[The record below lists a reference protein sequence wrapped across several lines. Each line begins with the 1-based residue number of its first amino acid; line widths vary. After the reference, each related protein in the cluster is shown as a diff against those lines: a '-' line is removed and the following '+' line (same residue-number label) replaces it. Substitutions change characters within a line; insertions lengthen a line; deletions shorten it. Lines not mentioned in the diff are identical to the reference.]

1 MPSDKLLLDDETVE
15 AETRTHVKVLV
26 VPFLLGLAIMLIGG
40 YFVGAVG
47 DAGGGTPRLVGLVV
61 LAVLFVWGTVL
72 PFLRW
77 LTWTYTLTNRRL
89 IEQKGIVTRSG
100 RIIPLARIND
110 VAYEKGLVDRMLGCG
125 TLIIHDASQ
134 QAGLRLRDIPH
145 IEDLHRRISRLVL
158 SSHAPEARRDEQ
170 F

>member
-1 MPSDKLLLDDETVE
+1 MLSEKLLLDDEVVVT
-15 AETRTHVKVLV
+15 ETRTHVKALL
-26 VPFLLGLAIMLIGG
+26 VPFVLGLGLMLVAG
-40 YFVGAVG
+40 YYVGLVG
-47 DAGGGTPRLVGLVV
+47 DSGGGNVRLVGLIV
-61 LAVLFVWGTVL
+61 LAVLFLWATVL

-89 IEQKGIVTRSG
+89 IEQKGILTRSG

-110 VAYEKGLVDRMLGCG
+110 VSYEKGLLDRMLRCG

-134 QAGLRLRDIPH
+134 QSGLRLHDIPR
-145 IEDLHRRISRLVL
+145 IEDVHRQVSRLVL

-170 F
+170 S

>member
-1 MPSDKLLLDDETVE
+1 MLSEKLLLDDETVE

-40 YFVGAVG
+40 FFVGAVG
-47 DAGGGTPRLVGLVV
+47 DAGGGTPRWIGLVV

-89 IEQKGIVTRSG
+89 IEQKGILTRSG

-110 VAYEKGLVDRMLGCG
+110 VAYEKGPIDRLLRCG
-125 TLIIHDASQ
+125 TLIIHDASAQ
-134 QAGLRLRDIPH
+134 EGLRLRDIPH
-145 IEDLHRRISRLVL
+145 IEDLHRQISRLVL

-170 F
+170 H

>member
-1 MPSDKLLLDDETVE
+1 MLSEKILLDDEEVQ
-15 AETRTHVKVLV
+15 AETRTHVKVLF
-26 VPFLLGLAIMLIGG
+26 VPFLIGLALMLIGG

-47 DAGGGTPRLVGLVV
+47 DSGGGTPRLVGLVV
-61 LAVLFVWGTVL
+61 LVVLFIWGTLL

-89 IEQKGIVTRSG
+89 IEQKGILTRSG

-110 VAYEKGLVDRMLGCG
+110 VAYEKGVVDRMLRCG

-134 QAGLRLRDIPH
+134 QSGLQLRDIPR
-145 IEDLHRRISRLVL
+145 IEDLHRRVSQLVL
-158 SSHAPEARRDEQ
+158 ASHAPETRRDEQ
-170 F
+170 H

>member
-1 MPSDKLLLDDETVE
+1 MLSEKLLLDDEEVE
-15 AETRTHVKVLV
+15 AETRTHVKVLF
-26 VPFLLGLAIMLIGG
+26 VPFLIGLAIMLIGG

-47 DAGGGTPRLVGLVV
+47 DSGGGTPRLVGLVV

-89 IEQKGIVTRSG
+89 IEQKGILTRSG

-110 VAYEKGLVDRMLGCG
+110 VAYEKGIVDRMLRCG

-134 QAGLRLRDIPH
+134 QDGLHLHDIPH
-145 IEDLHRRISRLVL
+145 IEDLHRQISRLVL

-170 F
+170 L

>member
-1 MPSDKLLLDDETVE
+1 MLSEKLLLDDETVE
-15 AETRTHVKVLV
+15 AETRTHVKVLI
-26 VPFLLGLAIMLIGG
+26 VPFLIGLAIMLIGG
-40 YFVGAVG
+40 YFVGVVG
-47 DAGGGTPRLVGLVV
+47 DAGSGTPRLIGLVV
-61 LAVLFVWGTVL
+61 LAVLFLWGTVL

-89 IEQKGIVTRSG
+89 IEQKGILTRKG

-110 VAYEKGLVDRMLGCG
+110 VAYEKGVVDRVLRCG

-134 QAGLRLRDIPH
+134 QSGLELHDIPR
-145 IEDLHRRISRLVL
+145 IEDVHRRISHLVL
-158 SSHAPEARRDEQ
+158 ASHAPEVQRDEQ

>member
-1 MPSDKLLLDDETVE
+1 MLSEKILLDDEEVE
-15 AETRTHVKVLV
+15 AETRTHVKVLF
-26 VPFLLGLAIMLIGG
+26 VPFLIGLALMLIGG

-47 DAGGGTPRLVGLVV
+47 DSGGGTPRLVGLVV
-61 LAVLFVWGTVL
+61 LGVLFVWGTLL

-89 IEQKGIVTRSG
+89 IEQKGILTRSG

-110 VAYEKGLVDRMLGCG
+110 VAYEKGVVDRMLRCG

-134 QAGLRLRDIPH
+134 QSGLQLRDIPR
-145 IEDLHRRISRLVL
+145 IEDLHRRVSQLVL
-158 SSHAPEARRDEQ
+158 ASHAPETRRDEQ
-170 F
+170 H

>member
-1 MPSDKLLLDDETVE
+1 MLSEKLLLDDETVE
-15 AETRTHVKVLV
+15 AETRTHVKVLI

-40 YFVGAVG
+40 YFVGVVG
-47 DAGGGTPRLVGLVV
+47 DSGGGTPRLVGLAV

-77 LTWTYTLTNRRL
+77 LTWSYTLTNRRL
-89 IEQKGIVTRSG
+89 IEQKGILTRSG

-110 VAYEKGLVDRMLGCG
+110 VAYEKGLVDRMLRCG

-134 QAGLRLRDIPH
+134 QGGLHLRDIPR
-145 IEDLHRRISRLVL
+145 IEDMHRRISRLVL

-170 F
+170 H

>member
-1 MPSDKLLLDDETVE
+1 MLSEKLLLDDETVE
-15 AETRTHVKVLV
+15 AETRTHVKVLI
-26 VPFLLGLAIMLIGG
+26 VPFLIGLAIMLVGG
-40 YFVGAVG
+40 YFVGVVG
-47 DAGGGTPRLVGLVV
+47 DSGGGTPRVAGLVV
-61 LAVLFVWGTVL
+61 LAVLFLWGTVL

-89 IEQKGIVTRSG
+89 IEQKGILTRKG

-110 VAYEKGLVDRMLGCG
+110 VAYEKGVVDRVLRCG

-134 QAGLRLRDIPH
+134 QSGLELHDIPR
-145 IEDLHRRISRLVL
+145 IEDVHRRISRLVL
-158 SSHAPEARRDEQ
+158 ASHAPEVQRDEQ

>member
-1 MPSDKLLLDDETVE
+1 MLSEKLLLDDETVVTE
-15 AETRTHVKVLV
+15 SRTHVKVLI
-26 VPFLLGLAIMLIGG
+26 VPFLIALAIMLVGG
-40 YFVGAVG
+40 YFAGAIG
-47 DAGGGTPRLVGLVV
+47 DSGGGTPRLIGLVV
-61 LAVLFVWGTVL
+61 LVVLFIWGTVL

-89 IEQKGIVTRSG
+89 IEQKGILTRSG

-110 VAYEKGLVDRMLGCG
+110 VAYEKGIIDRMLRCG

-134 QAGLRLRDIPH
+134 QTGLRLHDISR
-145 IEDLHRRISRLVL
+145 IEGFHREITRLVL

>member
-1 MPSDKLLLDDETVE
+1 MLSEKILLDDEEVE
-15 AETRTHVKVLV
+15 AETRTHMKVLF
-26 VPFLLGLAIMLIGG
+26 VPFLIGLALMLIGG

-47 DAGGGTPRLVGLVV
+47 DSGGGTPRLVGLVV
-61 LAVLFVWGTVL
+61 LGVLFVWGTLL

-89 IEQKGIVTRSG
+89 IEQKGILTRSG

-110 VAYEKGLVDRMLGCG
+110 VAYEKGVVDRMLRCG

-134 QAGLRLRDIPH
+134 QSGLQLRDIPR
-145 IEDLHRRISRLVL
+145 IEDLHRRVSQLVL
-158 SSHAPEARRDEQ
+158 ASHAPETRRDEQ
-170 F
+170 H

>member
-1 MPSDKLLLDDETVE
+1 
-15 AETRTHVKVLV
+15 
-26 VPFLLGLAIMLIGG
+26 
-40 YFVGAVG
+40 
-47 DAGGGTPRLVGLVV
+47 
-61 LAVLFVWGTVL
+61 
-72 PFLRW
+72 
-77 LTWTYTLTNRRL
+77 
-89 IEQKGIVTRSG
+89 VTRSG

>member
-1 MPSDKLLLDDETVE
+1 MLSEKLLLDDETVE
-15 AETRTHVKVLV
+15 TETRTHLKVLI
-26 VPFLLGLAIMLIGG
+26 VPFLIGLALMLIGG

-47 DAGGGTPRLVGLVV
+47 DSGGGTPRLAGLVV
-61 LAVLFVWGTVL
+61 LAVLFLWGTVL

-89 IEQKGIVTRSG
+89 IEQKGLLTRKG

-110 VAYEKGLVDRMLGCG
+110 VAYEKGVLDRILGCG

-134 QAGLRLRDIPH
+134 QSGLALHDIPR
-145 IEDLHRRISRLVL
+145 IEDVHRRISRLVL
-158 SSHAPEARRDEQ
+158 VSHAPEARNDEQ
-170 F
+170 S

>member
-1 MPSDKLLLDDETVE
+1 MLSEKLLLDDETVE
-15 AETRTHVKVLV
+15 TQTRTHLKVLI
-26 VPFLLGLAIMLIGG
+26 VPFLVGLAIMLIGG

-47 DAGGGTPRLVGLVV
+47 DTGGGTPRLAGLVV
-61 LAVLFVWGTVL
+61 LVVLFLWGTVL

-89 IEQKGIVTRSG
+89 IEQKGLLTRKG

-110 VAYEKGLVDRMLGCG
+110 VAYEKGVLDRILGCG

-134 QAGLRLRDIPH
+134 QSGLALHDIPR
-145 IEDLHRRISRLVL
+145 IEDVHRRISRLVL
-158 SSHAPEARRDEQ
+158 ISHAPEARNDEQ
-170 F
+170 S

>member
-1 MPSDKLLLDDETVE
+1 MLSEKLLLDDETVE
-15 AETRTHVKVLV
+15 AQTRTHVKVLI
-26 VPFLLGLAIMLIGG
+26 VPFVIALAIMLVGG
-40 YFVGAVG
+40 YFVGAIG
-47 DAGGGTPRLVGLVV
+47 DSGGGTPRLIGLVV
-61 LAVLFVWGTVL
+61 LLVLFIWGSLL

-89 IEQKGIVTRSG
+89 IEQKGILTRSG

-110 VAYEKGLVDRMLGCG
+110 VAYEKGIVDRILRCG

-134 QAGLRLRDIPH
+134 QTGLQLHDIPR
-145 IEDLHRRISRLVL
+145 IEDFHRRISRLVL
-158 SSHAPEARRDEQ
+158 DSHAPEARRDEQ

>member
-1 MPSDKLLLDDETVE
+1 MLSEKLLLDDETVE
-15 AETRTHVKVLV
+15 AETRTHLKVLI
-26 VPFLLGLAIMLIGG
+26 VPFLIGLAIMLIGG

-47 DAGGGTPRLVGLVV
+47 DSGGGTPRLVGLVV

-89 IEQKGIVTRSG
+89 IEQKGILTRSG

-110 VAYEKGLVDRMLGCG
+110 VAYEKGVVDRILRCG

-134 QAGLRLRDIPH
+134 QSGLELHDIPR
-145 IEDLHRRISRLVL
+145 IEDVHRRISRLVL
-158 SSHAPEARRDEQ
+158 DSHAPEAQRDEQ
-170 F
+170 S

>member
-1 MPSDKLLLDDETVE
+1 MLSEKLLLDDETVE
-15 AETRTHVKVLV
+15 TETRTHLKVLI
-26 VPFLLGLAIMLIGG
+26 VPFLIGLALMLIGG

-47 DAGGGTPRLVGLVV
+47 DSGGGTPRLAGLVV
-61 LAVLFVWGTVL
+61 LAVLFLWGTVL

-89 IEQKGIVTRSG
+89 IEQKGLLTRKG

-110 VAYEKGLVDRMLGCG
+110 VAYEKGVLDRILGCG

-134 QAGLRLRDIPH
+134 QAGLALHDIPR
-145 IEDLHRRISRLVL
+145 IEDVHRRISRLVL
-158 SSHAPEARRDEQ
+158 VSHAPEARNDEQ
-170 F
+170 S